1 MALPMSLAGGGAQPR
16 PGRRTASCH
25 TVKVRGRV
33 LNRPRSIPV
42 GVAFDGTHIWATNAR
57 LGQRVEDRAVLS
69 DHSPR
74 RQHRTTAKLK
84 RPETA
89 TRQGTA
95 PGQRSPTENTAGP
108 SPIAGIVRSGPRW
121 STAQLLCAQIITR
134 TFHTGTYAAAEVWF
148 TPNGLRS
155 PVYQARCSG
164 FVAEGCALSSAREG

>member
-1 MALPMSLAGGGAQPR
+1 MALPMSLAGGGARPR

-42 GVAFDGTHIWATNAR
+42 GVAFDGTNIWATNAR

-74 RQHRTTAKLK
+74 RQHRTTAQLK

-95 PGQRSPTENTAGP
+95 PGQRSPTENTAWTVPDRRIEGAHFTQ
-108 SPIAGIVRSGPRW
+108 S
-121 STAQLLCAQIITR
+121 
-134 TFHTGTYAAAEVWF
+134 AAAKRARI
-148 TPNGLRS
+148 PGGAGRYRCDPPG
-155 PVYQARCSG
+155 PVGGYEERDAP
-164 FVAEGCALSSAREG
+164 ATKAATM